1 VKTNR
6 FKLVAAGIGASAAV
20 VMGAL
25 GASLAAGPSGGGSLS
40 EAPDATLGSTT
51 TQSVAPTEMETTFAV
66 PPVTAERPDGFDQG
80 G

>member
-1 VKTNR
+1 VRRNRVK
-6 FKLVAAGIGASAAV
+6 LAAAGIGASAAV

-25 GASLAAGPSGGGSLS
+25 GASLAAAPTGTATFS
-40 EAPDATLGSTT
+40 EAPDITLGETT
-51 TQSVAPTEMETTFAV
+51 TQSVAPTEMETSFAV